1 MEALNVQA
9 DLRARLEEALAP
21 VEVRASVPADR
32 PQRLVTV
39 TREGGGR
46 DNALID
52 SPGIGIYC
60 WAPTEAEA
68 AELSERAAEVI
79 ESLPFLA
86 GYARVEKESQ
96 RSDPDTESRSPRWYL
111 SYSMKTFKPTT

>member
-1 MEALNVQA
+1 MGTLNVQA
-9 DLRARLEEALAP
+9 DIRRRLEEALAP

-32 PQRLVTV
+32 PRTLVVV

-52 SPGIGIYC
+52 SPGVGIYC

-68 AELSERAAEVI
+68 AGLSDRAAAVV
-79 ESLPFLA
+79 ESLPFSA
-86 GYARVEKESQ
+86 GYARIEKESH
-96 RSDPDTESRSPRWYL
+96 RSDAETETRSPRWYL
-111 SYSMKTFKPTT
+111 SYTLKTFEP

>member
-1 MEALNVQA
+1 MGTLNVQA
-9 DLRARLEEALAP
+9 DIRSRLAAALSP

-32 PQRLVTV
+32 PPSLVVV

-52 SPGIGIYC
+52 SPGVGVYC

-68 AELSERAAEVI
+68 AELSDRAAEVV
-79 ESLPFLA
+79 ESLPFSA
-86 GYARVEKESQ
+86 GYARVEKESH
-96 RSDPDTESRSPRWYL
+96 RSDADPDTKSPRWYL
-111 SYSMKTFKPTT
+111 SYTLKTFEP

>member
-1 MEALNVQA
+1 MGTLNVQA
-9 DLRARLEEALAP
+9 DIRSRLEEALAP

-32 PQRLVTV
+32 PRTLVVV

-52 SPGIGIYC
+52 SPGVGIYC

-68 AELSERAAEVI
+68 AELSDRAAAVV
-79 ESLPFLA
+79 ESLPFSA
-86 GYARVEKESQ
+86 GYARIEKESH
-96 RSDPDTESRSPRWYL
+96 RSDAETETRSPRWYL
-111 SYSMKTFKPTT
+111 SYTLKTFEP